1 MGNLRQ
7 QYTNEEWEALGKTP
21 IKKRDYLIEWTYE
34 ASLDM
39 DIYTDDFHY
48 YLDTTGDEDPHYLK
62 QELIRLETP
71 SMEYVLGYV
80 EALKKLKQTKSVYY
94 NEIR

>member
-7 QYTNEEWEALGKTP
+7 NYTDEEWEALGKAP
-21 IKKRDYLIEWTYE
+21 IKKKDYLIEWTYE

-39 DIYTDDFHY
+39 DIIEGTHEY
-48 YLDTTGDEDPHYLK
+48 YLDRGYENPESLK
-62 QELIRLETP
+62 EELIRLETP

-80 EALKKLKQTKSVYY
+80 EALKRLKQTKSVYY